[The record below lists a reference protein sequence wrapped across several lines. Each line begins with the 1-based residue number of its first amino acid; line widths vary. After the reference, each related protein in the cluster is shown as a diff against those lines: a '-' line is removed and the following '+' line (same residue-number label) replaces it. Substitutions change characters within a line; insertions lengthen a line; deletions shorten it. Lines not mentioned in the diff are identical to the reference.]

1 MEIKGGENK
10 KSGREDTF
18 VECGSEGHIGQ
29 ENSKHWFGHVC
40 QLKGH

>member
-18 VECGSEGHIGQ
+18 VECGSEVTQDKRKVNTG
-29 ENSKHWFGHVC
+29 FGMSVS
-40 QLKGH
+40 